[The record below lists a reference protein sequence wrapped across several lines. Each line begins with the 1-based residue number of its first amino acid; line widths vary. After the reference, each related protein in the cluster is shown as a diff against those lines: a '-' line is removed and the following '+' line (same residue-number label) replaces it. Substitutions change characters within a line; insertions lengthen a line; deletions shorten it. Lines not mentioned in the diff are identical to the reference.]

1 VTFESE
7 RDACVARL
15 KNLGRA
21 AAIAPAAILFVG
33 LAISMAYGSYVPLA
47 ASAFPAVAA
56 FVGLRRRI
64 PQLGPVLDAK
74 PQLWFVAPGS
84 GLVFFDDRGIFIER
98 ERELIGYEPKVTS
111 HSDLEGGS
119 YKHERR
125 LASISYEE
133 ATHRMKL
140 QLVAVSFD
148 NVQRSRDVHR
158 AIELSLPNDVTPQ
171 LALQLAVNANRR
183 AAQLQ

>member
-1 VTFESE
+1 
-7 RDACVARL
+7 
-15 KNLGRA
+15 
-21 AAIAPAAILFVG
+21 
-33 LAISMAYGSYVPLA
+33 VPLA
-47 ASAFPAVAA
+47 AASFPAVAA

-74 PQLWFVAPGS
+74 PSLWFVAPGS

-98 ERELIGYEPKVTS
+98 ERELIGYEPRVIQ
-111 HSDLEGGS
+111 HSDLEGGA

-133 ATHRMKL
+133 ATHTMKL
-140 QLVAVSFD
+140 QLVAVNFD
-148 NVQRSRDVHR
+148 NLQRSRDVHR
-158 AIELSLPNDVTPQ
+158 AVEVPLPNDVTPQ
-171 LALQLAVNANRR
+171 IALQLAVDANRR